1 MPAESENTTPPST
14 SGTSTITFSC
24 NVSLPR
30 KIEIRCEN
38 LCKEWKQW
46 RQIWDAYEEVIELRN
61 KTSRIRVA
69 SFITCIVKEALEVHN
84 GLPFQSD
91 EKKGRHKQSAGVKG
105 KSLHRENKLN
115 IIYER
120 YKFNNR
126 LQEQTET
133 LDTYITTLRALAETC
148 EFETF
153 KDDLISDRI
162 VCGVRDKGIR
172 RKLLQ
177 ECGLTLSKCI
187 DICRANEA
195 TAAQLKDMAPSQ
207 TTKQEANAV
216 SQKESSKKYQ
226 RKW

>member
-1 MPAESENTTPPST
+1 MGRLWRSHRIAKQNKSYSRSLLYYLHCQGSSRSPQWPS
-14 SGTSTITFSC
+14 
-24 NVSLPR
+24 VSKRR
-30 KIEIRCEN
+30 K
-38 LCKEWKQW
+38 K
-46 RQIWDAYEEVIELRN
+46 
-61 KTSRIRVA
+61 S
-69 SFITCIVKEALEVHN
+69 S
-84 GLPFQSD
+84 
-91 EKKGRHKQSAGVKG
+91 HKQSAGVKG

-216 SQKESSKKYQ
+216 SQKESSKKPKNTKENGRDPKDQLSAKCKYCSYKHE
-226 RKW
+226 RKRDKCSAYGKTCS